1 MAGVQHRR
9 WAVADRPWAGHHALN
24 GKTWMAGTSLDHDVE
39 DRDVQCAFSLFADD
53 EAFRRTA
60 ALMAFPHPDISG
72 LHRSGRAP
80 GIEQG
85 TGVATAGELVL
96 DRCEKRSIA
105 RKLEHQSL
113 IVFERFSDEF
123 G

>member
-1 MAGVQHRR
+1 MR
-9 WAVADRPWAGHHALN
+9 L
-24 GKTWMAGTSLDHDVE
+24 
-39 DRDVQCAFSLFADD
+39 SLFADD

-85 TGVATAGELVL
+85 TGIATAGELVL

-105 RKLEHQSL
+105 RKLERQSL

-123 G
+123 GQACRAEQAPGDTRRQGPAKGF